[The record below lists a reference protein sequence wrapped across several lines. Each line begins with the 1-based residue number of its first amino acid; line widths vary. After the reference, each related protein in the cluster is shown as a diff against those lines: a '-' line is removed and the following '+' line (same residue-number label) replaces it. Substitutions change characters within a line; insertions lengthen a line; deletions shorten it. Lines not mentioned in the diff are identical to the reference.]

1 MKRLVI
7 IFLAILAILPV
18 YSTKKADKETL
29 TWRYEVQDLGKV
41 AKDGKSVIF
50 KIWSFG
56 KKENKVI
63 LQAGKNA
70 VHAVIFKQIG
80 NEPPLAG
87 TESVEVE
94 HKEFFKA
101 FFADGGE
108 YMRFVQFANHGAIE
122 AGDKIKIGNEYK
134 IGVRVTVNKADLEK
148 YLKEKGILISMDS
161 LF

>member
-1 MKRLVI
+1 MP
-7 IFLAILAILPV
+7 AA
-18 YSTKKADKETL
+18 YSTKKDDKQTL
-29 TWRYEVQDLGKV
+29 TWKYEVQDLGKT

-50 KIWSFG
+50 KIWSYG

-80 NEPPLAG
+80 YNPALAG

-94 HKEFFKA
+94 HAEFFKA

-134 IGVRVTVNKADLEK
+134 IGIRVTVNRADLRK
-148 YLKEKGILISMDS
+148 YLEEKGVLTSMDS